1 MVYNT
6 CCGIQRYTMAFR
18 KRGGEHGGSK
28 LTSSTPLINVDLVFR
43 ARTILLNQ
51 LRNRGFNVSDYDNF
65 STHEIHTMV
74 VNKQMD
80 MLIELAEAQ
89 EEGYSGQRARRV
101 YVKYMLD
108 TVSLRD
114 NKLYDLVDELF
125 QVEEVLDKET
135 GDEIILILPSEP
147 NDTIVKAIDYIY
159 NKDGILIRALYM
171 KRLLFDVT
179 NHDLVPPHRLLT
191 QSETQTLLRK
201 YYLTTTKQ
209 LPEISKYDPVAQA
222 IGMRPG
228 DVCEITRPSKTSIQS
243 NYYRVCV

>member
-1 MVYNT
+1 
-6 CCGIQRYTMAFR
+6 MAFR
-18 KRGGEHGGSK
+18 KRGGEHGGTK

-43 ARTILLNQ
+43 ARTNLLNQ

-80 MLIELAEAQ
+80 MLLEQLEPQ
-89 EEGYSGQRARRV
+89 EEGFSGRRAKRV

-114 NKLYDLVDELF
+114 NKLYDLVDELY
-125 QVEEVLDKET
+125 QVEEVLDKEN

-147 NDTIVKAIDYIY
+147 NDTIIKAINYIY
-159 NKDGILIRALYM
+159 SKDDILIRALYM

-179 NHDLVPPHRLLT
+179 QHELVPPHRLLT
-191 QSETQTLLRK
+191 KSETEEILKT
-201 YYLTTTKQ
+201 YYLTSTKQ

-228 DVCEITRPSKTSIQS
+228 DVCEITRPSKTSIEAS
-243 NYYRVCV
+243 YYRVCV